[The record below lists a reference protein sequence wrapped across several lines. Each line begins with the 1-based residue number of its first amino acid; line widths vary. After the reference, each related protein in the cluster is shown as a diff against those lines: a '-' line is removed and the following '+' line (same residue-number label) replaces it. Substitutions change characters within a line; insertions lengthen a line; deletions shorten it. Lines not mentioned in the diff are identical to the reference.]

1 MTNPDNS
8 RQADATALAASEDA
22 YRRPN
27 AIRDTG
33 AVVLLILGLLLPWNV
48 YFGVGIAG
56 TAGWMFGVLVVATLL
71 SVAAVAAGRVAPEP
85 EKLRILLA
93 APYFVVVAGFV
104 GFTVVQSV
112 RFGGTGSV
120 PPGIGPGVWFG
131 AAGAVL
137 AAQPVIAGRDGGDE
151 RYGAGISRI
160 ISLVSL
166 VLALAAVLFNL
177 YWRSRFVLPDITDTD
192 TGMQN
197 LAVVI
202 GAVLYGAVALLPV
215 VLVARWMFSADQT
228 ARVATVVLAA
238 SVLIAGV
245 FVWVVPVGR
254 ELDAFHGIAQN
265 TSTAGVGFEG
275 YLAWVL
281 VAAIVGTA
289 TVRSAQSAGSWR
301 GASRKMLLLIA
312 VWCAGS
318 AVLRIFDL
326 LSVSLLDLPAPPY
339 NSTALMAFDLVT
351 AVLAMWL
358 FINGAGTATPKQL
371 VGLLFAV
378 LFAMTVCRVILG
390 VALVPRSQPLNPTDL
405 NEVYGNTLSQQ
416 ITSTFDVALCVGAL
430 ALSAIT
436 LCVGSRKRS
445 APYAAPSTGPETV
458 VPNGVSTEQSAPAA
472 APVPAS
478 AAVPANVR
486 IARPTAPAPASAQDR
501 VAELLAQST
510 QRFGAG
516 TTYGG
521 TDSGQAGIKPGR

>member
-1 MTNPDNS
+1 MSNLDNS
-8 RQADATALAASEDA
+8 RQGDAAVLAASEDA

-27 AIRDTG
+27 AIRDAG
-33 AVVLLILGLLLPWNV
+33 AAVLLVLGLLLPWNV
-48 YFGVGIAG
+48 YFGLGVTG
-56 TAGWMFGVLVVATLL
+56 TAGWVFGVLVVATLL
-71 SVAAVAAGRVAPEP
+71 AVAAAAAGRIAHSPD
-85 EKLRILLA
+85 KLRLLLA
-93 APYFVVVAGFV
+93 APYLVVVAGFV
-104 GFTVVQSV
+104 GFTVVQSI
-112 RFGGTGSV
+112 RFGGSGSV

-137 AAQPVIAGRDGGDE
+137 ASQPVIATRDGDDE

-160 ISLVSL
+160 IGLFSL
-166 VLALAAVLFNL
+166 VLAVAAVLFNL
-177 YWRSRFVLPDITDTD
+177 YWRSRFVLPNIADAA
-192 TGMQN
+192 TGTQN

-245 FVWVVPVGR
+245 FVWAVPVGR

-281 VAAIVGTA
+281 VAAVIGTT
-289 TVRSAQSAGSWR
+289 TVRSAQPAVNWR
-301 GASRKMLLLIA
+301 GVTRKLLLLIA

-326 LSVSLLDLPAPPY
+326 LSAALLDLPAPPY

-358 FINGAGTATPKQL
+358 FINGAGPATPKQL
-371 VGLLFAV
+371 VGLLFGV

-405 NEVYGNTLSQQ
+405 NEVYGNTLTQQ

-436 LCVGSRKRS
+436 LFVGSSKKS
-445 APYAAPSTGPETV
+445 APYAAPRTNPETV
-458 VPNGVSTEQSAPAA
+458 VPKDVSTERFAPAA

-486 IARPTAPAPASAQDR
+486 IARPTAPAPTSTQDR

-521 TDSGQAGIKPGR
+521 ADSGQSGVKSGR

>member
-1 MTNPDNS
+1 MTNLDDS
-8 RQADATALAASEDA
+8 RPAEAATVLAVSEDA
-22 YRRPN
+22 YTRPN
-27 AIRDTG
+27 VIRDVG
-33 AVVLLILGLLLPWNV
+33 AVVLLIVGLLLPWNI
-48 YFGVGIAG
+48 YFGLGITG
-56 TAGWMFGVLVVATLL
+56 TSGWVFGLLVVATLL
-71 SVAAVAAGRVAPEP
+71 AVAAVAAGRIAPSS
-85 EKLRILLA
+85 EKLRLLLT
-93 APYFVVVAGFV
+93 APYLVVVAGFV
-104 GFTVVQSV
+104 VFTVVQSL

-131 AAGAVL
+131 TAGAVL
-137 AAQPVIAGRDGGDE
+137 AAQPVIAARDGGDE

-160 ISLVSL
+160 IGLVSL
-166 VLALAAVLFNL
+166 VLAVAAVLFNL
-177 YWRSRFVLPDITDTD
+177 YWRSRFVLPNITDAD

-197 LAVVI
+197 LAVLI

-215 VLVARWMFSADQT
+215 VLVARWMFSADRT

-238 SVLIAGV
+238 SVLIAGA

-289 TVRSAQSAGSWR
+289 TMRSVQSAESWR
-301 GASRKMLLLIA
+301 GATRKCLLLIG

-326 LSVSLLDLPAPPY
+326 MSAAMLDLPAPPY

-351 AVLAMWL
+351 AVLAGWL
-358 FINGAGTATPKQL
+358 FINGSSTAAPKLL
-371 VGLLFAV
+371 VALLFGV
-378 LFAMTVCRVILG
+378 LFVTAVSRVILG
-390 VALVPRSQPLNPTDL
+390 VALIPRSQPLNPADI

-416 ITSTFDVALCVGAL
+416 ITSTFDVILCAVAL
-430 ALSAIT
+430 ALLVIM
-436 LCVGSRKRS
+436 LVLGRPDKQQRP
-445 APYAAPSTGPETV
+445 APRVESDRAPETV
-458 VPNGVSTEQSAPAA
+458 VPTVVPTELFAPT
-472 APVPAS
+472 
-478 AAVPANVR
+478 AVPANVR

-501 VAELLAQST
+501 VAEVLAQST
-510 QRFGAG
+510 QRFAAG

-521 TDSGQAGIKPGR
+521 ADSGQSGIKSGR